1 MSLVPRFAG
10 RSPAQAP
17 SHLTF
22 DGREVPLELRVST
35 RARRLSLRLDPG
47 RGGLVLTLPEG
58 LPVERGLDFIDR
70 QSGWIVGRLA
80 QLPPR
85 VPFADGAVVPILGVE
100 HRIRHAPWARGA
112 AWPDSGLLWVAGAA
126 EHLPRRVADFLK
138 AEARRQVARRA
149 REKAARLPAL
159 AAGSRMRTLG
169 RIAVRETTSRWG
181 SCTARGDLS
190 FCWRLVLAPEP
201 VLDYVVAHEV
211 AHLVHLDHSPA
222 FWRLCGRLAED
233 CEASR
238 AWLRRQGMSLQRFG

>member
-1 MSLVPRFAG
+1 MPLDSTL
-10 RSPAQAP
+10 P

-22 DGREVPLELRVST
+22 GGRTVPLELRVSA
-35 RARRLSLRLDPG
+35 RARRLSLRLDPA

-58 LPVERGLDFIDR
+58 LPPQRGLEFIER

-85 VPFADGAVVPILGVE
+85 VPFEDGACVPLLGVE

-112 AWPDSGLLWVAGAA
+112 VWRDSGLLWVSGAA

-138 AEARRQVARRA
+138 AEARREVASRA
-149 REKAARLPAL
+149 RGKALRLQELAAAAPAARPVRAL
-159 AAGSRMRTLG
+159 R

-190 FCWRLVLAPEP
+190 FCWRLVLAPEA

-211 AHLVHLDHSPA
+211 AHLAHLDHSPA
-222 FWRLCGRLAED
+222 FWSLCERLAQD
-233 CEASR
+233 CGGSR
-238 AWLRRQGMSLQRFG
+238 DWLRRHGASLQRYG